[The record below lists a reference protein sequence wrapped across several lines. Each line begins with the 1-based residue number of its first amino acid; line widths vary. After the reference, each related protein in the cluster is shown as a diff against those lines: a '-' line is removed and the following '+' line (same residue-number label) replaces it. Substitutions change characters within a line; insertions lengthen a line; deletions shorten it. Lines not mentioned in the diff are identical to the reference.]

1 MSIISDNNYKVETFF
16 TIRLFKFSEAQR
28 FLIPQRQNSQ
38 PVSSFRYNPNHNR
51 VHHRNSFT
59 HSQGFLANRQ
69 DTSREIFQ
77 TRPGQQLSP
86 SFDNRRKSIFRF
98 QNTIAGH
105 HQTKKHPFD
114 SSEHIPKPSASES
127 VKHASAHKPFHVD
140 HKISKP
146 EFSFLSAMNSNFKPT
161 IPLKP
166 PSQHILRTPP
176 VRNWPPRNPAIQN
189 TGIAG
194 PMMFN
199 PVHRRRPFQ
208 PSYVNNRPRQ
218 MHQRRF
224 HPPMRIS
231 TGNLSGQQGLL
242 GSPSVLNAIPNIL
255 PENTVIAP
263 AEEKSDVVKKDI
275 SLQNPTEH
283 TNKNPDHLTV
293 AISSLNAEPL
303 TKPVETAIKSVT
315 VPKQKPL
322 RKTIKAKKHKSGARK
337 TKKNVTK
344 QKATKPSKP
353 LPSKVVKKPK
363 ERPSKS
369 KTKKNEKITP
379 APKKESKP
387 RIITD
392 APTKPPTTTE
402 MSPVDDDFLP
412 GGSSGSWEMPDHDF
426 PNSGSQEVMNVFGRE
441 RFLPGCLCT
450 MFCGHGFEFAGFCG
464 ASSAEFFRP
473 RLSKCCPV
481 KNGPGGNSGHMPFF
495 FDD

>member
-1 MSIISDNNYKVETFF
+1 MNLYV
-16 TIRLFKFSEAQR
+16 TICLVKFSEAQR

-38 PVSSFRYNPNHNR
+38 PVSSFRYIPNHNR
-51 VHHRNSFT
+51 GQNRNSFT

-69 DTSREIFQ
+69 DSSREIFQ
-77 TRPGQQLSP
+77 TQPGQQLSP
-86 SFDNRRKSIFRF
+86 SFDNRRQSIFRF
-98 QNTIAGH
+98 QNTISGH

-114 SSEHIPKPSASES
+114 SSEHIPKPPASVS
-127 VKHASAHKPFHVD
+127 GKHASAHKPFHGD

-146 EFSFLSAMNSNFKPT
+146 EFSFLSAINSNFKPT
-161 IPLKP
+161 IPLNP
-166 PSQHILRTPP
+166 PSQHILRPPP
-176 VRNWPPRNPAIQN
+176 VRNWTPRNPAVQN

-218 MHQRRF
+218 MHQRSF
-224 HPPMRIS
+224 NPPMRIS
-231 TGNLSGQQGLL
+231 TGILSEQGLL
-242 GSPSVLNAIPNIL
+242 GSPSVLHAIPNIL

-263 AEEKSDVVKKDI
+263 AEEKSDVVKKGI
-275 SLQNPTEH
+275 SLQKPTEH

-293 AISSLNAEPL
+293 AISPVSAEPL

-315 VPKQKPL
+315 IPIQKPL
-322 RKTIKAKKHKSGARK
+322 RKKVKEKQHKSGVRK
-337 TKKNVTK
+337 TKKTVVK
-344 QKATKPSKP
+344 PKAVKPSKS
-353 LPSKVVKKPK
+353 LASKVAQKPK
-363 ERPSKS
+363 ERPAKS

-379 APKKESKP
+379 APEKESKT
-387 RIITD
+387 RIVTD
-392 APTKPPTTTE
+392 APTKAPTTTE

-426 PNSGSQEVMNVFGRE
+426 PNSASQEVMNVFGRE

-464 ASSAEFFRP
+464 ASSAEFFLP

-481 KNGPGGNSGHMPFF
+481 KNGSGSNSRHMPFF